1 MAICRTPFTHLNMAQ
16 VKARRNQQPISKSR
30 AANAS
35 LLTFLTLVVFAA
47 VCYHAFWVLRT
58 LLTEQQISYLRM
70 AAVVGSLILNIVVS
84 VKLLQFLDSFLL
96 NSKIDA
102 DHKKYI

>member
-1 MAICRTPFTHLNMAQ
+1 MAQ
-16 VKARRNQQPISKSR
+16 VKARRRQPPISKSR

-35 LLTFLTLVVFAA
+35 LLTFLTLIVFIAG
-47 VCYHAFWVLRT
+47 CYHAFWVIRALI
-58 LLTEQQISYLRM
+58 TEQQITYIRM
-70 AAVVGSLILNIVVS
+70 AAIVGSLVLNIVIS